1 MNTAEHIDLSK
12 IYLNYD
18 LGDLPNEVWV
28 DIKGYEGW
36 YMVSSLGRVKSL
48 KRNQYSYFVGGVFVS
63 EKIKI
68 MKNGLTNKGYVM
80 ASLSKDG
87 VETKYGV
94 HCLVA
99 SHFVGNPNA
108 YDIVDHISMIKTQN
122 NFGNLRWTTRSQ
134 NTIWAQESGV
144 VGNLYKPKFNKEQV
158 LAIFNDKRSLD
169 ELAKEYGVD
178 RSTIHLIRVGKNY
191 SRFTGKKY
199 IKKYVRL
206 KQRSS
211 MASNG

>member
-1 MNTAEHIDLSK
+1 MNTELVELDK
-12 IYLNYD
+12 IYLNYN
-18 LGDLPNEVWV
+18 LEDLPNEIWV
-28 DIKGYEGW
+28 DVKGYEGW
-36 YMVSSLGRVKSL
+36 YMVSSLGRVKSM

-80 ASLSKDG
+80 TSLSKDG
-87 VETKYGV
+87 IETKYGV

-99 SHFVGNPNA
+99 SHFVDNPNN
-108 YDIVDHISMIKTQN
+108 YDIVDHMSMVKTQN
-122 NFGNLRWTTRSQ
+122 NFQNLRWTTRSQ
-134 NTIWAQESGV
+134 NTVWAQEAGV
-144 VGNLYKPKFNKEQV
+144 FGSLYKPKFNKEQV
-158 LAIFNDKRSLD
+158 LSIFNDKRSLD

-206 KQRSS
+206 KQQSS
-211 MASNG
+211 MAN